1 MSIKFHCEHCGKKI
15 DAPDSTGGKWG
26 KCPAC
31 HNKVYVPQT
40 DDEDE
45 GELTLAP
52 IDETEEERQ
61 KRLMAETF
69 QLTQNILQ
77 EKDIPEGG
85 AGVGAGPEIGE
96 QRLTQIVVRYLR
108 QMADGD
114 LDEAQ
119 RTAEGIAANRRQ
131 AKAVLAEMAKGGDA
145 LDPQLQDIPEQ
156 VLSGLIRN
164 LRTRIS

>member
-15 DAPDSTGGKWG
+15 DAPEGTGGKWG

-31 HNKVYVPQT
+31 HNKVYIPQ
-40 DDEDE
+40 DDGE

-61 KRLMAETF
+61 KRLLAETF
-69 QLTQNILQ
+69 QLTQHILQ
-77 EKDIPEGG
+77 EKDIPAAG
-85 AGVGAGPEIGE
+85 AVPGPSTEINDK
-96 QRLTQIVVRYLR
+96 RLTEIIVRYLV

-119 RTAEGIAANRRQ
+119 RTAESIAAHRRQ
-131 AKAVLAEMAKGGDA
+131 AKGILAEITKA
-145 LDPQLQDIPEQ
+145 DPLHDELQGIPPQ

>member
-15 DAPDSTGGKWG
+15 DAPDTAGGKRG

-31 HNKVYVPQT
+31 HNRVYVP
-40 DDEDE
+40 
-45 GELTLAP
+45 ELEAEEELRLAP

-61 KRLMAETF
+61 KRLRAEALQF
-69 QLTQNILQ
+69 TQNIF
-77 EKDIPEGG
+77 EDTVAPEAPPAGKTG
-85 AGVGAGPEIGE
+85 ASIDEDE
-96 QRLTQIVVRYLR
+96 LTDSVVRYLR

-114 LDEAQ
+114 LDGAQ
-119 RTAEGIAANRRQ
+119 RTAQTIAAHRREVMGILDQ
-131 AKAVLAEMAKGGDA
+131 MAANEPPNAE
-145 LDPQLQDIPEQ
+145 LQDIPAQ